1 MWHDQCMSY
10 GDTCVELIQP
20 REESG
25 NERKICFGH
34 VALAVTAPA
43 WAPDLD
49 PTPTVPEPST
59 LALFAAA
66 AIAIMIARK
75 FKK

>member
-1 MWHDQCMSY
+1 M
-10 GDTCVELIQP
+10 
-20 REESG
+20 RE
-25 NERKICFGH
+25 KFALAI
-34 VALAVTAPA
+34 VALAVAAPA
-43 WAPDLD
+43 WAPG
-49 PTPTVPEPST
+49 TTVPEPST

>member
-1 MWHDQCMSY
+1 MK
-10 GDTCVELIQP
+10 VKFALAI
-20 REESG
+20 
-25 NERKICFGH
+25 
-34 VALAVTAPA
+34 VALSVARPA
-43 WAPDLD
+43 WTP
-49 PTPTVPEPST
+49 PTVPQVPEPST

>member
-1 MWHDQCMSY
+1 M
-10 GDTCVELIQP
+10 
-20 REESG
+20 RE
-25 NERKICFGH
+25 KF
-34 VALAVTAPA
+34 ALAIVTLAVAAPA
-43 WAPDLD
+43 WAQP
-49 PTPTVPEPST
+49 PEPTVPEPST

>member
-1 MWHDQCMSY
+1 M
-10 GDTCVELIQP
+10 
-20 REESG
+20 RE
-25 NERKICFGH
+25 KFALAI
-34 VALAVTAPA
+34 VALAVAIPA
-43 WAPDLD
+43 WAPLD
-49 PTPTVPEPST
+49 DVSPVPEPST